1 MQLASRLATYTII
14 LGLLFS
20 AVIVAETSADKIDQ
34 REALALISR
43 VGAKKPFLKDSPD
56 IYLEPDS
63 MNKFFTMPIYRKLEG
78 NGYFGYRYDEGF
90 SFSGNDVQIAVFR
103 DITDG
108 KRCSS
113 AYRMALKNALSAAGL
128 TINPK
133 ASCQIGICIVGIE
146 ERETEQTLPGIM
158 IEAFLR
164 DSLLKKSFFIRY
176 GAGSARGLAPAIR
189 LSAEML
195 VAELQGKRI
204 LHNKQSKAQNP
215 LTSPTSNIP
224 NNK

>member
-1 MQLASRLATYTII
+1 MQLAKRLAAFTIS
-14 LGLLFS
+14 LEMLFAS
-20 AVIVAETSADKIDQ
+20 VIVAETPAKVDQ

-63 MNKFFTMPIYRKLEG
+63 LNKFFTMPIYRKLKG

-90 SFSGNDVQIAVFR
+90 SFGGNDVQIAVFK
-103 DITDG
+103 DATEG

-113 AYRMALKNALSAAGL
+113 AYRMALENALSAAGL

-146 ERETEQTLPGIM
+146 ERETGQTLPGIM
-158 IEAFLR
+158 IEAYLR
-164 DSLLKKSFFIRY
+164 NAILKRSFFIRY
-176 GAGSARGLAPAIR
+176 GAGSTRGLTPAIR

-195 VAELQGKRI
+195 IAELRAKRI
-204 LHNKQSKAQNP
+204 LQNKQSKAQYP
-215 LTSPTSNIP
+215 LTSPTSN
-224 NNK
+224 NLNTK